1 MNIRNIK
8 LLILVL
14 IICYFIYRDINNN
27 TIRYKIDGDEIYQM
41 DSINRM
47 EYSRFNIKTKESV
60 RWYAKEI
67 CKEVLKV
74 KMNAKIL
81 VLGVGLGG
89 IIIELSNKR
98 PDLIIVGIDISDIN
112 FDIVTKY
119 KGSNQVT
126 LIKEDANKYIK
137 NSEITFD
144 VIICDLYVDGKV
156 PRFVFSDEYI
166 NNIFNILNSNG
177 KYIINIPEILHDI
190 FLKSLNQNRDN
201 INYYVKKEF
210 DDYQNY
216 QNEIV
221 IVSK

>member
-1 MNIRNIK
+1 MNIRNI
-8 LLILVL
+8 IISIIIL
-14 IICYFIYRDINNN
+14 IIFYFIYNDVN
-27 TIRYKIDGDEIYQM
+27 TNTLRYQIDGDEIYQM
-41 DSINRM
+41 DSINNM
-47 EYSRFNIKTKESV
+47 EYSRFNIKTKECV

-67 CKEVLKV
+67 CREVLKT

-98 PDLIIVGIDISDIN
+98 PDLIIVGIDISDMN
-112 FDIVTKY
+112 NDIIEKY
-119 KGSNQVT
+119 KGSNNVT

-137 NSEITFD
+137 NPNLFD

-156 PRFVFSDEYI
+156 PIFVFSDEYI

-177 KYIINIPEILHDI
+177 KYIINIPEWSHNIL
-190 FLKSLNQNRDN
+190 LNSFNKNYNN
-201 INYYVKKEF
+201 INYDVNKEF
-210 DDYQNY
+210 INYQKF

-221 IVSK
+221 IITK